1 MFKCAESEGFVKRV
15 LGIILAGLG
24 GFLVA
29 LALLLKAYVVPNLA
43 VAPLSPGED
52 TDGVTISLNEGMAT
66 KLFDPATLTER
77 TNVPLVSTRF
87 TRGDVQAA
95 ETAEAKDQNLAIYD
109 SFSRLVDPAGTV
121 VSADTLRVAFDR
133 VTSELKNCCGANY
146 DGDEV
151 VFEGINPLKFPMFT
165 QAVDYDYF
173 DTSLGKAWPAVYQ
186 GQEELFGATV
196 YKFLMTIPPTM
207 TSEMEVPGDLVGS
220 EDASY
225 KAGRYYANNRT
236 LYVEPTTGSIVK
248 GVEEQKQTLR
258 GPAGEDK
265 VTIIEATIGAP
276 DSEVQKS
283 VDSAMESASL
293 INTLNQTVPLV
304 AGILGVVA
312 LVGGFLLARRPDEET
327 VPEVTDQ
334 WGQ

>member
-1 MFKCAESEGFVKRV
+1 MKRV
-15 LGIILAGLG
+15 FGFILAGLG
-24 GFLVA
+24 GFLLV
-29 LALLLKAYVVPNLA
+29 LAAMLRLYVVPNLA

-52 TDGVTISLNEGMAT
+52 TNGVTVSLNQGVAT

-77 TNVPLVSTRF
+77 TNVPLVATRF

-95 ETAEAKDQNLAIYD
+95 ETAEAKEQNLAIYD
-109 SFSRLVDPAGTV
+109 SFSRLTDPEGTV
-121 VSADTLRVAFDR
+121 VTADTLRVAFDR

-165 QAVDYDYF
+165 QAQDYDYF
-173 DTSLGKAWPAVYQ
+173 DTSLGTAWPAVYS
-186 GQEELFGATV
+186 GEEELFGATV
-196 YKFLMTIPPTM
+196 YKFVMTIPPTM

-220 EDASY
+220 EDPSF
-225 KAGRYYANNRT
+225 KAGRYYSNIRT

-258 GPAGEDK
+258 GPSGEDR

-276 DSEVQKS
+276 DAEAQKS

-293 INTLNQTVPLV
+293 INLLNKTIPLV
-304 AGILGVVA
+304 ALIVGV
-312 LVGGFLLARRPDEET
+312 LVLIGGFILLRKPAEEV
-327 VPEVTDQ
+327 VPEATDQ
-334 WGQ
+334 WGQLQNQ